1 MTKTRVLFLCT
12 GNSCRSQ
19 MAEGWLRHLA
29 GDRFEAF
36 SAGIEAY
43 GQNPRA
49 IAVMQ
54 EAGVEISG
62 QKSEILDPKLL
73 DSLDLLVTVCGHAD
87 EHCPAVP
94 VSCNKEHW
102 PFDDPAKAIG
112 TEEQIMAEF
121 HRVRDQIKARVVA
134 FISRE
139 EGC

>member
-29 GDRFEAF
+29 GARFEAF
-36 SAGIEAY
+36 SAGIEAH

-54 EAGVEISG
+54 EAGVDISS
-62 QKSEILDPKLL
+62 QESEIIDPKLL
-73 DSLDLLVTVCGHAD
+73 KTIDLLVTVCSHAD
-87 EHCPAVP
+87 AHCPAVYIP
-94 VSCNKEHW
+94 GKREHW
-102 PFDDPAKAIG
+102 PFNDPAHAIG
-112 TEEQIMAEF
+112 SEEEVVNEF
-121 HRVRDQIKARVVA
+121 RRVRDQIKARVVA
-134 FISRE
+134 FISKE